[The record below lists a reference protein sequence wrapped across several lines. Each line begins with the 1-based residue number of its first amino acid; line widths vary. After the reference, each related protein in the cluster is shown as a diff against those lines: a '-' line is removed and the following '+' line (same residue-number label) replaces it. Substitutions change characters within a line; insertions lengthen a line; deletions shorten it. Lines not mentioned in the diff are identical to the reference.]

1 VDDDEL
7 NDVRDAWREAG
18 RDPADLEFLE
28 IEDLLSPRTFGAE
41 MALIAVKDPRTGRR
55 LRHQRWNLAAASGR
69 RSGGGSFRL
78 RGPALLLTRVHL

>member
-1 VDDDEL
+1 MLVDDDEL

-41 MALIAVKDPRTGRR
+41 TALIVVKDRRTGRSKIYPY
-55 LRHQRWNLAAASGR
+55 ASNDAGWPQTVANDLVAGIF
-69 RSGGGSFRL
+69 S
-78 RGPALLLTRVHL
+78 